1 MGQRAPVSPSPINTQ
16 SRQQRAAWPEVTLY
30 IVGTAMELCLP
41 GGVQKPMLAWASPAA
56 MACTSVTWPMPL
68 VTPSRNSSLAPTFRY
83 SGCFRKR
90 KRTTAFSPVRSLSC
104 SRYAVTGPGQSLPS
118 RSLPALALHPRGPI
132 RLLPTQSGARSP
144 LWDQG
149 VLYESGARPPSFLEA
164 ENSDFSL
171 EKQHGWVPLTLAW
184 IFSTTAV

>member
-1 MGQRAPVSPSPINTQ
+1 
-16 SRQQRAAWPEVTLY
+16 
-30 IVGTAMELCLP
+30 MELCLP
-41 GGVQKPMLAWASPAA
+41 VVQKPTLAWASPAA

-104 SRYAVTGPGQSLPS
+104 SRHVVTGSAQGVLSHPP
-118 RSLPALALHPRGPI
+118 PALALHPQGPSMH
-132 RLLPTQSGARSP
+132 LPTLSGALS
-144 LWDQG
+144 LWWDQG
-149 VLYESGARPPSFLEA
+149 ILYESWARPFWRQQ
-164 ENSDFSL
+164 NSDFSL
-171 EKQHGWVPLTLAW
+171 EKQGQGWVPLTLAW